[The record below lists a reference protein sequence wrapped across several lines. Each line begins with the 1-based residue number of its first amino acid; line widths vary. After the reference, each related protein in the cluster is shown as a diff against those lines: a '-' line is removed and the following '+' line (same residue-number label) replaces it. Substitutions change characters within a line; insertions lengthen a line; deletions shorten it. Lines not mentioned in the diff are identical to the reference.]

1 MKIDTGRVRVY
12 EDLKE
17 EENLH
22 CLVLY
27 IPSNFFIFFIP
38 RWNFP
43 SIKLVVKG

>member
-22 CLVLY
+22 CVGLY
-27 IPSNFFIFFIP
+27 IPSIFLIFFYT
-38 RWNFP
+38 
-43 SIKLVVKG
+43 